1 MPEHGVRNIETPIGN
16 LSIHA
21 TNDGICKVSSEHK
34 NEKKNKIGIE
44 HLNQA
49 EKWFNGYFKK
59 KILDFPKFDF
69 SNLSDFGLLVTNTL
83 LENIEFG
90 NTSSYS
96 ELSLTA
102 NKPGSSR
109 AVGTIMKNNLL
120 PIIVPCHRIIK
131 KNNHIGNY
139 NFNKGITTKCWLL
152 MHEGIIIN
160 DSHIF

>member
-21 TNDGICKVSSEHK
+21 TNDGICKVSSEYK
-34 NEKKNKIGIE
+34 IENNKIGIY
-44 HLNQA
+44 HLDQA
-49 EKWFNGYFKK
+49 EKWFSGYFKK
-59 KILDFPKFDF
+59 KIFDFPKFDF
-69 SNLSDFGLLVTNTL
+69 SNLSNFGLVVTSTL
-83 LENIEFG
+83 LENVEFG

-109 AVGTIMKNNLL
+109 AVGTIMKNNSL
-120 PIIVPCHRIIK
+120 PINIPCHRIIK

-139 NFNKGITTKCWLL
+139 NFNKGIDTKGWLL
-152 MHEGIIIN
+152 MHEGLKIR
-160 DSHIF
+160 DSHVI